1 MFMVANR
8 DDFFRQVYEKAPSAR
23 KCLGCRVDI
32 NYRLSHESYA
42 RRRQHMTHWSTAIC
56 ETNGIKIHYTRTGG
70 SKPPLILLHGLTANG
85 ACWTALAHALE
96 GEYDV
101 IMPDARGH
109 GKSSAPDHGYRYEDH
124 ANDVVGLMKAM
135 RVSSPVLLGHSMG
148 GMTAAIVASRKPGL
162 LHGLIL
168 ADPTFL
174 SPKVQREVRDSD
186 VADQHLKILN
196 MSLDEVV
203 AEARIRHPDRSSGTL
218 ELIARARLQTSISA
232 FDVLTPPNPDY
243 MQLVSAIDVPS
254 LFVIGDA
261 GVVSPA
267 VAAELQRV
275 NPRIR
280 VEQIPEAGHGVQY
293 DQPERFAA
301 VVKSFLRSIP
311 TVIES

>member
-1 MFMVANR
+1 MFLSNW
-8 DDFFRQVYEKAPSAR
+8 SA
-23 KCLGCRVDI
+23 
-32 NYRLSHESYA
+32 
-42 RRRQHMTHWSTAIC
+42 AIC

-70 SKPPLILLHGLTANG
+70 SKTPLILLHGLAANG
-85 ACWTALAHALE
+85 VCWTALANALE

-124 ANDVVGLMKAM
+124 ANDVAGLIKAM
-135 RVSSPVLLGHSMG
+135 KLSSPVLLGHSMG
-148 GMTAAIVASRKPGL
+148 GMTAAVVASRRPNL
-162 LHGLIL
+162 LCGLIL

-174 SPKVQREVRDSD
+174 SPEFQRQVFESDS
-186 VADQHLKILN
+186 ADQHRKMLN
-196 MSLDEVV
+196 KSLHELM
-203 AEARIRHPDRSSGTL
+203 AETTIRHPDRSPETI

-232 FDVLTPPNPDY
+232 FEVLTPPNPDY

-254 LFVIGDA
+254 LFVTGDA

-267 VAAELQRV
+267 AAAELQRL
-275 NPRIR
+275 NPRIH
-280 VEQIPEAGHGVQY
+280 VEQIPGAGHGVQY
-293 DQPERFAA
+293 DQPEGFAA